1 MRTDEGEKTLDL
13 RVAASGFDLE
23 GKFTV
28 FSLNDI
34 SDEKRRAVL
43 ERMFFL
49 DVLNTAAGVRGLLEI
64 LPELSDQ
71 YRHETTHLAYQL
83 ADYLIEEIEGG
94 KDLAAAE
101 RGELA
106 VQVTSLDVREI
117 LKSVCELYANHPASQ
132 GSEREPV

>member
-13 RVAASGFDLE
+13 RVTASGFDLE

-64 LPELSDQ
+64 LPELSISIATKPPTWPINWL
-71 YRHETTHLAYQL
+71 TT
-83 ADYLIEEIEGG
+83 
-94 KDLAAAE
+94 
-101 RGELA
+101 
-106 VQVTSLDVREI
+106 
-117 LKSVCELYANHPASQ
+117 
-132 GSEREPV
+132 